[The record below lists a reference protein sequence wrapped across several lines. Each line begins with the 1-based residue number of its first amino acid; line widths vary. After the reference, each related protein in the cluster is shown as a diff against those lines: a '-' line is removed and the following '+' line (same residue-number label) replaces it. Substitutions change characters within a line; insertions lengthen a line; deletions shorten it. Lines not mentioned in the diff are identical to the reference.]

1 MKKTITLIIV
11 VALVA
16 IGFYLTFTTVT
27 MGGGMMRDDMMTGN
41 ENRQQEMEQQNMTGE
56 MQGRYMIEGMMGMGS
71 MMNNSAIVVTPDGG
85 LVVLMGNQLYKYNDK
100 LNLVKQTEINF
111 NWDNWRDI
119 MMRHRNMMMEVLSGQ
134 SQ

>member
-85 LVVLMGNQLYKYNDK
+85 LVVLMGNQLYKYKCLRLQHPELDQLRFAPGK
-100 LNLVKQTEINF
+100 DLHWYCHHLRE
-111 NWDNWRDI
+111 
-119 MMRHRNMMMEVLSGQ
+119 
-134 SQ
+134 